1 MILLGV
7 GAAVGANIALVIRS
21 QQDSTFKQWMDEYVP
36 GWASVVD
43 DIGLYSKSIMEW
55 VSQRRK
61 DLFGSG
67 NDPEKPVML
76 TKPLPT
82 QDRSHDEPTKNE
94 IKKDPTPLKG
104 EDGAVTNKQD
114 LEPVSKA
121 TSDIKES
128 SAVKKSSAVTEDGSK
143 NATTPAT
150 VTEPVT
156 EPKKTEKPRNKEK
169 PAMDTKKE
177 DNVIAAKDPQKQQEP
192 KPGKIE
198 PSLVKC
204 LEEYAE
210 ACENVANLNL
220 MLCKAME
227 KARSDIALVLLQP
240 SPDYSKLAEL
250 EKSLVETTSSLKE
263 KVEEGYSSSCTSYQL
278 LLDVVKD
285 ASDAGLTSL
294 VTKAQQKMFKHAV
307 LIQSVEDIVRI
318 NEAIA
323 GAFNS
328 FISTV
333 KSTDCELSKELAALD
348 APADVEPG
356 LEETAAL
363 ILAEQRVKLLYDKL
377 KQLSPEEIAKSLE
390 NHKMELAKSYEEKM
404 QNAMD
409 ESLADMQ
416 QRIEAKVIFNIHFK
430 VTAEIIFVF
439 VA

>member
-7 GAAVGANIALVIRS
+7 GAAAGANIALVIRS
-21 QQDSTFKQWMDEYVP
+21 QQDSAFKQWMDEYVP

-43 DIGLYSKSIMEW
+43 DIDMYNKSIVEW
-55 VSQRRK
+55 VSQKRK
-61 DLFGSG
+61 DFFGS
-67 NDPEKPVML
+67 DQAPEKPIIL

-82 QDRSHDEPTKNE
+82 QDKSKHNEPTKNE
-94 IKKDPTPLKG
+94 TKKDSTPPLKD
-104 EDGAVTNKQD
+104 EDSAGTNKQD
-114 LEPVSKA
+114 IKPVSKA
-121 TSDIKES
+121 TSDVKES
-128 SAVKKSSAVTEDGSK
+128 SAKKKSAEDGNK
-143 NATTPAT
+143 NATTST
-150 VTEPVT
+150 KVTEPVVVPT
-156 EPKKTEKPRNKEK
+156 EPEKIQPKEK
-169 PAMDTKKE
+169 PGIETKKK
-177 DNVIAAKDPQKQQEP
+177 DNVIATKDSQKQQEP
-192 KPGKIE
+192 GLMNIE
-198 PSLVKC
+198 PNLVKC
-204 LEEYAE
+204 LGEYAE

-220 MLCKAME
+220 MLCKAVE

-240 SPDYSKLAEL
+240 SPDYGRLAEL

-263 KVEEGYSSSCTSYQL
+263 KVEEGYSSYCTSYQL
-278 LLDVVKD
+278 LQDVVKD
-285 ASDAGLTSL
+285 ASDAGLTLL
-294 VTKAQQKMFKHAV
+294 VTEAQQKIFKHAV

-323 GAFNS
+323 SAFNS

-333 KSTDCELSKELAALD
+333 KSTDNELSKELAAMD
-348 APADVEPG
+348 APAEVKPG

-404 QNAMD
+404 LNAMD

-416 QRIEAKVIFNIHFK
+416 QRIEAKVNFNTCFSSK
-430 VTAEIIFVF
+430 IIFMP